1 MKWSILGL
9 FSLGLIA
16 AVCAAMLVTSVN
28 AGGASPRQ
36 GIVRAAPDV
45 PQTTEATI
53 LVAARN
59 FEALDVIDA
68 SGLVTK
74 TVPQEEV
81 PIGAVAYDAEAIG
94 KVLLRP
100 VEEGE
105 VIVSSLFAGEGSGV
119 HVASA
124 LRKGKRA
131 VSVTLTDNMGLEGLL
146 YPGSVVDVLA
156 SMAVRDEPGGDERPV
171 SMTLLQ
177 GVSVL
182 AVGEQTIVSEGQRS
196 EDSGAPLRQTRR
208 PSRGPQA
215 RHAGGQRLAG
225 PAQPGRRRPG
235 RSGGDPHVRTLTH
248 PRDPS
253 REAPG
258 GRHEGRGGRDQDLP
272 GTRPLIPEPPQAPVL
287 PIRGR
292 SAVRSRPRGSAYSL
306 ILKRDPSCAFIEVTP
321 PGGA

>member
-68 SGLVTK
+68 SGLATK

-208 PSRGPQA
+208 PSVTLLVDAKQA
-215 RHAGGQRLAG
+215 EVLKLAMQEGSVSLVLRNPADDDQVEAEGTPMYALSPILETPREKRQVVVMKGGEAETKTFQV
-225 PAQPGRRRPG
+225 PGR
-235 RSGGDPHVRTLTH
+235 
-248 PRDPS
+248 
-253 REAPG
+253 
-258 GRHEGRGGRDQDLP
+258 
-272 GTRPLIPEPPQAPVL
+272 
-287 PIRGR
+287 
-292 SAVRSRPRGSAYSL
+292 
-306 ILKRDPSCAFIEVTP
+306 
-321 PGGA
+321 